1 MTALQVKITDIKF
14 LTVPLLFLCSLMFVA
29 ASLASETRQIHL
41 DDGSSI
47 IGEII
52 SVQNGSYVIKT
63 KSLGTVTLGFQQI
76 EGISALGA
84 ATNAVGTSRNLGAP
98 VINST
103 TSNPA
108 ATAPQVGLESSVQQ
122 IQSSIFSSAALM
134 SSIMQMQD
142 NPEMQAVL
150 NDPELMQ
157 AIQRFDIEAIQ
168 NNPKIIRLMKSRDMQ
183 QIQSKV
189 N

>member
-1 MTALQVKITDIKF
+1 M
-14 LTVPLLFLCSLMFVA
+14 
-29 ASLASETRQIHL
+29 
-41 DDGSSI
+41 
-47 IGEII
+47 
-52 SVQNGSYVIKT
+52 QNGSYVIKI
-63 KSLGTVTLGFQQI
+63 KPLGTVTLGSQQI
-76 EGISALGA
+76 DSICGLGT
-84 ATNAVGTSRNLGAP
+84 ATNAIATAGDLGTA

-103 TSNPA
+103 MLNPA
-108 ATAPQVGLESSVQQ
+108 ATAPQAALASSVQQ
-122 IQSSIFSSAALM
+122 IQSSTFSSAALM